1 MQHYAKSGLDHH
13 VDSIHKKITFKCDSC
28 KESFKTKQYLKLHIR
43 YVHEK
48 VREFKCHL
56 CEYESARKDDL
67 KVHVSG
73 VHQKISPF
81 KCDFCERSFIFKH
94 KLSIHMRAIHFG
106 EKDKCKW
113 CNKLF
118 SPTHI
123 LDHQKKC
130 NYNENFNSKKLR
142 CNICNS
148 DKLYAS
154 EKSLKVH
161 QKLQHSETKKM
172 YPCNLCEK
180 SFATEY
186 KAKKHIKDVHIEK
199 SEFVH
204 CKKCDKLMK
213 PFSLPLHVKKCRGQ
227 KSKSEKAKCESCNS
241 ILSLDH
247 LKRGHPKYCASKRN

>member
-1 MQHYAKSGLDHH
+1 
-13 VDSIHKKITFKCDSC
+13 
-28 KESFKTKQYLKLHIR
+28 
-43 YVHEK
+43 
-48 VREFKCHL
+48 
-56 CEYESARKDDL
+56 
-67 KVHVSG
+67 
-73 VHQKISPF
+73 
-81 KCDFCERSFIFKH
+81 
-94 KLSIHMRAIHFG
+94 MRAIHFG

-113 CNKLF
+113 CNRLF

-227 KSKSEKAKCESCNS
+227 KSKSEKARQIEELSRIREASMLTPSNITGTDKFKLMKLIMEQKSLANEIKQENNS
-241 ILSLDH
+241 DISVNKI
-247 LKRGHPKYCASKRN
+247 KRKAAQID